1 MLYKTPHRKL
11 KDGATRTP
19 LKTRDELRCCG
30 RVSSS
35 CSTSGTCGVTIV
47 TTIGHKRDYFQKIY
61 STNDSKNLETDQ
73 VFIDIT
79 YELITLCKWR
89 SSYYYYC
96 HFLSKYHCFLQ
107 CKIIFFSKSK
117 QGIRHQNHYNQL
129 KYRYILHLRMN
140 EILPKKTK
148 YQ

>member
-89 SSYYYYC
+89 SV
-96 HFLSKYHCFLQ
+96 H
-107 CKIIFFSKSK
+107 
-117 QGIRHQNHYNQL
+117 
-129 KYRYILHLRMN
+129 
-140 EILPKKTK
+140 EI
-148 YQ
+148 